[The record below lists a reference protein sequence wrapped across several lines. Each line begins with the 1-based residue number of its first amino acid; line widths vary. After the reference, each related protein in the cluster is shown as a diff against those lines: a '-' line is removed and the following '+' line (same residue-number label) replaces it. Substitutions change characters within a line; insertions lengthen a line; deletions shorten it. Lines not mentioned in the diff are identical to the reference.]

1 MRLDDRHRSNLNNLD
16 RKENMLINTGIL
28 FSVNSLFKNF
38 PFEIS
43 PCFLP
48 VLHSEQE
55 EEGLPGETG
64 ERGQEQSSL
73 LPWEPASCPARRVT
87 VFALHEGGGQSV

>member
-1 MRLDDRHRSNLNNLD
+1 
-16 RKENMLINTGIL
+16 MLINSGIL
-28 FSVNSLFKNF
+28 FSVNLLCTNF
-38 PFEIS
+38 SFEIS

-64 ERGQEQSSL
+64 ERGQEQPSL
-73 LPWEPASCPARRVT
+73 LPWEPASCPARLVT
-87 VFALHEGGGQSV
+87 VFALQERGQSV